1 MNLTEQET
9 AVLDYY
15 RRENKGVIE
24 SEALAGLSLNTLRAA
39 RSRLV
44 AKGAL
49 VVTAQ
54 GRYVPCGDDE
64 LRGVV
69 TTVMSKEFTVNPG
82 RGKVNIGRAR
92 VVSARLEDLADLDD
106 GEAFR
111 EGFATKVEFVDA
123 WAAIN
128 GSYDSEARV
137 WRVEFEVTG

>member
-1 MNLTEQET
+1 MNFQPDLAAKVVAGHKTVTRRLASDNPRSPWWRGGCRYT
-9 AVLDYY
+9 A
-15 RRENKGVIE
+15 G
-24 SEALAGLSLNTLRAA
+24 
-39 RSRLV
+39 
-44 AKGAL
+44 
-49 VVTAQ
+49 
-54 GRYVPCGDDE
+54 
-64 LRGVV
+64 
-69 TTVMSKEFTVNPG
+69 KEFTVNPG

>member
-39 RSRLV
+39 RARLV

-54 GRYVPCGDDE
+54 GRYVPVG
-64 LRGVV
+64 
-69 TTVMSKEFTVNPG
+69 
-82 RGKVNIGRAR
+82 A
-92 VVSARLEDLADLDD
+92 
-106 GEAFR
+106 
-111 EGFATKVEFVDA
+111 
-123 WAAIN
+123 
-128 GSYDSEARV
+128 
-137 WRVEFEVTG
+137 VTG